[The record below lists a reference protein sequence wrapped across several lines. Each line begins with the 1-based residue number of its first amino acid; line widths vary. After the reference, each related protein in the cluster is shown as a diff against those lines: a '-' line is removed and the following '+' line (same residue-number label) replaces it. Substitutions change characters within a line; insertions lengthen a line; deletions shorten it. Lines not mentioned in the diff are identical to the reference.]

1 MKCLNLCCIIAYEVM
16 FLYNIPVFN
25 ELFGDALKNFNISI
39 SYTNSRH
46 TTYCEKSHRVTNE
59 KYILSVSDKN
69 ISVECSSEKS
79 AFYAL
84 CDIEKRINENKLL
97 NGKYICCPS
106 FKIRGYIEGFYG
118 TPWNYEKRKSVMR
131 LMAKNRMNTVYYAP
145 KDDIYHR
152 EKWRDLYPEKE
163 LSNLKNLVVLS
174 KKYYMDF
181 HWCIAPGLSIKY
193 TDDNEFSLLI
203 KKIKQLYT
211 IGIRHFGLLLD
222 DIDEELEFKEDKEH
236 YGETVNAHIDLVN
249 KLFSELQFIDNNV
262 KLTVCPTLYHGKGNE
277 YYISKLGQN
286 ISPLISVF
294 WTGRDICSRELTSL
308 EAIRFIE
315 STNHKPLYWD
325 NYPVNDCAMYN
336 EMHISPIINRDNDL
350 WKYSEGIIANCME
363 YAECSKI
370 PLITFSDY
378 LWDSENY
385 NSEESFENA
394 IKQVI
399 GKENAEAFMVFADHL
414 YTSCL
419 KDSNSRRM
427 YDALDRIESALK
439 NEDKKTANSLIEE
452 FLKKMHDSKAFL
464 LKDLPICKELS
475 KWSEKFCV
483 FCDLFDKVFEYIQNG
498 DNSAKS
504 EILSLIEKYNTLPA
518 RLSNDVNLKEELKEI
533 LN

>member
-1 MKCLNLCCIIAYEVM
+1 M
-16 FLYNIPVFN
+16 FLFNVPVFT
-25 ELFGDALKNFNISI
+25 ELFGNTLKDYTINISYADLMLT
-39 SYTNSRH
+39 S
-46 TTYCEKSHRVTNE
+46 YCEASNRLTDE
-59 KYILSVSDKN
+59 KYILTVSDKN
-69 ISVECSSEKS
+69 ISVECSGEKS

-84 CDIEKRINENKLL
+84 CDIEKRINEERLQ
-97 NGKYICCPS
+97 NGKYECSPS
-106 FKIRGYIEGFYG
+106 FCVRGYIEGFYG
-118 TPWNYEKRKSVMR
+118 TPWNIQQRKSVMA

-145 KDDIYHR
+145 KDDMYHR
-152 EKWRDLYPEKE
+152 EKWREPYPQEE
-163 LSNLKNLVVLS
+163 LSRLKDLS
-174 KKYYMDF
+174 QTAKKYYMDF
-181 HWCIAPGLSIKY
+181 YWCIAPGLSVKY
-193 TDDNEFSLLI
+193 SDENDFSALTE
-203 KKIKQLYT
+203 KSRQLYS

-222 DIDEELEFKEDKEH
+222 DIDEELEYDEDKAQ
-236 YGETVNAHIDLVN
+236 YGETVNAHIEFIN
-249 KLFSELQFIDNNV
+249 KYYAALKNVDNSV

-308 EAIRFIE
+308 EAIKFIE
-315 STNHKPLYWD
+315 GTHHKPLYWD

-336 EMHISPIINRDNDL
+336 EMHISPIINRDKDL

-385 NSEESFENA
+385 SSEESFENA

-399 GKENAEAFMVFADHL
+399 GKDNAEDFTVFADHL

-427 YDALDRIESALK
+427 YNALDKIETQFRK
-439 NEDKKTANSLIEE
+439 GDTETAFSLAQDLLE
-452 FLKKMHDSKAFL
+452 KMHSSKAFL
-464 LKDLPICKELS
+464 KKDLPICRELS
-475 KWSEKFCV
+475 KWSSKFFV
-483 FCDLFDKVFEYIQNG
+483 LCDLFDKIFAFVQNR
-498 DNSAKS
+498 DDSLKD
-504 EILSLIEKYNTLPA
+504 EILILIEKYESLPA
-518 RLSNDVNLKEELKEI
+518 KLSNDINLKEELKEI